1 MRAFVRS
8 AIVLALGAC
17 LALISYVGIVAV
29 SLTWTGAHGD
39 TEVVDAIVV
48 MGAAQYDGVP
58 SPLLASRLEHA
69 LDLWKQKQAPV
80 IAVTGGKRAGD
91 RFTEGDTSRR
101 WLTDNGVPAD
111 AIIVESVGHSTWES
125 LKNLAP
131 MLNEAN
137 ARSVVVVSSSWHVQR
152 AALSLDEL
160 GFRASSSASASVSP
174 EGVWSLLAEKTKL
187 IREIAGVSLG
197 RIIGFGILFDITG

>member
-8 AIVLALGAC
+8 ALVLTVGVCIALV
-17 LALISYVGIVAV
+17 SYVGIAAV
-29 SLTWTGAHGD
+29 TLTWAGTHQY
-39 TEVVDAIVV
+39 TKTVDAIVV

-58 SPLLASRLEHA
+58 SPLLASRLQHA

-101 WLTDNGVPAD
+101 WLTDRGVPA
-111 AIIVESVGHSTWES
+111 ANVIVESVGHSTWES
-125 LKNLAP
+125 IENLAP
-131 MLNEAN
+131 LLNNAN
-137 ARSVVVVSSSWHVQR
+137 VHSVVVVSSSWHVQR
-152 AALSLDEL
+152 AELSLEEL
-160 GFRASSSASASVSP
+160 GFRAHSSASP
-174 EGVWSLLAEKTKL
+174 DGVLSGSSEKSKL

-197 RIIGFGILFDITG
+197 RVIGFGTLFDITG

>member
-8 AIVLALGAC
+8 VLVLTVGVCFALV
-17 LALISYVGIVAV
+17 SYVGIAAV
-29 SLTWTGAHGD
+29 SLTWAGTHND

-58 SPLLASRLEHA
+58 SPLLASRLQHA

-80 IAVTGGKRAGD
+80 IAVTGGKRPGD

-101 WLTDNGVPAD
+101 WLTDRGVPAAD
-111 AIIVESVGHSTWES
+111 IIVESVGHSTWES
-125 LKNLAP
+125 IKYLAP
-131 MLNEAN
+131 LLTEAKV
-137 ARSVVVVSSSWHVQR
+137 RSVVVVSSSWHVQR
-152 AALSLDEL
+152 AALSLKEL
-160 GFRASSSASASVSP
+160 GFSARSSASP
-174 EGVWSLLAEKTKL
+174 DGVLSGSTEKSKL

-197 RIIGFGILFDITG
+197 RIIGFGTLFDITG

>member
-8 AIVLALGAC
+8 AIVLTIGVC
-17 LALISYVGIVAV
+17 LALASYVGIAAS
-29 SLTWTGAHGD
+29 SLTRMGTHQD
-39 TEVVDAIVV
+39 SRVVDAIVV

-58 SPLLASRLEHA
+58 SPLLASRLQHA

-101 WLTDNGVPAD
+101 WLTDRGVSA
-111 AIIVESVGHSTWES
+111 ANIIVESIGHSTWES
-125 LKNLAP
+125 IENLAP
-131 MLNEAN
+131 LLNNAN
-137 ARSVVVVSSSWHVQR
+137 VRSVVVVSSSWHVQR
-152 AALSLDEL
+152 AELSLEEL
-160 GFRASSSASASVSP
+160 GFRAHSSASP
-174 EGVWSLLAEKTKL
+174 DGVLSGSSEKSKL

-197 RIIGFGILFDITG
+197 RVIGFGTLFDITG

>member
-8 AIVLALGAC
+8 ALVLTVGAC
-17 LALISYVGIVAV
+17 LALVSYVGIAAISV
-29 SLTWTGAHGD
+29 TWAGTHHD
-39 TEVVDAIVV
+39 TSSVDAIVV

-69 LDLWKQKQAPV
+69 LDLWKKKQAPL

-101 WLTDNGVPAD
+101 WLTDRGVPAAD
-111 AIIVESVGHSTWES
+111 IVVESAGHSTWES
-125 LKNLAP
+125 IENLAP
-131 MLNEAN
+131 LLNDVDVD
-137 ARSVVVVSSSWHVQR
+137 SVVVVSSSWHVQR
-152 AALSLDEL
+152 AALSLEEL
-160 GFRASSSASASVSP
+160 GFRARSSSSP
-174 EGVWSLLAEKTKL
+174 DAVLSGSSEKSKL

-197 RIIGFGILFDITG
+197 RIIGFGTLFEITG